1 MKPYTLTNREGESI
15 SPMTST
21 KTVFDEHGTDLDTL
35 LMLQRQDGEN
45 ALKDYAKKTEVT
57 QDLSGKQDKL
67 STTTDLHI
75 TDDNILGLTE
85 LAKMRLFIDLFNE
98 AAHKG
103 LSTECGRYDPEN
115 APDPEHQ
122 FLLNELWLS
131 YEEAFV
137 SYSKWSN
144 SNTLREKY
152 WGAKI
157 RTNFPQPL
165 RDNVNAENAFYS
177 SSIEVVNMTYTST
190 GWVRC
195 SIQSGIFRQCQHLRR
210 IITPLENPGQSS
222 LDFENCRS
230 LEEVRIKNS
239 QPKDLYLSACSKL
252 SFDSVDYI
260 IRNGTSKGFTVHV
273 HKDVYAKLTGDTT
286 NAAASALTEEELTQW
301 QQLLVDA
308 AEKQITF
315 ATT

>member
-21 KTVFDEHGTDLDTL
+21 KTVFDEHGTDLDAL
-35 LMLQRQDGEN
+35 LMQQRQDGEN

-75 TDDNILGLTE
+75 TDDNIIGLTK
-85 LAKMRLFIDLFNE
+85 LAKTRLFIDLFNE
-98 AAHKG
+98 AARKG
-103 LSTECGRYDPEN
+103 MSTECGRYDPEN
-115 APDPEHQ
+115 APDPEHS

-131 YEEAFV
+131 YEEAMAT
-137 SYSKWSN
+137 YSKWSN

-165 RDNVNAENAFYS
+165 RDGVNAESAFHGSTIEIANLSYIS
-177 SSIEVVNMTYTST
+177 SN
-190 GWVRC
+190 WVR
-195 SIQSGIFRQCQHLRR
+195 INFTGIFRSCTRLRVVM
-210 IITPLENPGQSS
+210 TPLENAGQSS

-273 HKDVYAKLTGDTT
+273 HKDVYAKLTGDTA
-286 NAAASALTEEELTQW
+286 NAAAAALTEEELAQW

-308 AEKQITF
+308 AEKQIIF

>member
-21 KTVFDEHGTDLDTL
+21 KTVFDEKGVDLDTL
-35 LMLQRQDGEN
+35 LLQQRQDGEN
-45 ALKDYAKKTEVT
+45 TLKDYAKKTEVT

-98 AAHKG
+98 AARKG

-131 YEEAFV
+131 YEEALV

-165 RDNVNAENAFYS
+165 RDNVNAESAFYS
-177 SSIEVVNMTYTST
+177 STIEIANLSYISSN
-190 GWVRC
+190 WVR
-195 SIQSGIFRQCQHLRR
+195 INFTGIFRQCARLREVM
-210 IITPLENPGQSS
+210 TPLENAGQDH

-260 IRNGTSKGFTVHV
+260 IQNGTSKGFTVHV

-286 NAAASALTEEELTQW
+286 NAAAAALTEEELAQW

-308 AEKQITF
+308 AEKQIIF

>member
-35 LMLQRQDGEN
+35 LILQRQDGEN
-45 ALKDYAKKTEVT
+45 ALKEYAKKTEVT

-98 AAHKG
+98 AARKG

-115 APDPEHQ
+115 APDPKHP

-131 YEEAFV
+131 YEEAIA

-165 RDNVNAENAFYS
+165 RDGVNAESAFYGSTIEIANLSYIS
-177 SSIEVVNMTYTST
+177 SN
-190 GWVRC
+190 WVR
-195 SIQSGIFRQCQHLRR
+195 INFTGIFRSCTRLREV
-210 IITPLENPGQSS
+210 ITPLENPGQSS

-230 LEEVRIKNS
+230 LEEVRIKNTL
-239 QPKDLYLSACSKL
+239 PKDLYLSACSKL

-286 NAAASALTEEELTQW
+286 NAAAAVLTEEELAQW

-308 AEKQITF
+308 AEKQIIF

>member
-21 KTVFDEHGTDLDTL
+21 KTVFDEKGVDLDTL
-35 LMLQRQDGEN
+35 LSQQKQDADN

-57 QDLSGKQDKL
+57 QGLNAKQNRL

-75 TDDNILGLTE
+75 TDDNIIGLTE
-85 LAKMRLFIDLFNE
+85 MAKMRLFIDQWNTACGSF
-98 AAHKG
+98 
-103 LSTECGRYDPEN
+103 GRYNPETGYF
-115 APDPEHQ
+115 E
-122 FLLNELWLS
+122 LNGLTDIT
-131 YEEAFV
+131 YEEAILI
-137 SYSKWSN
+137 YSKWSN
-144 SNTLREKY
+144 SNLIREQY

-165 RDNVNAENAFYS
+165 RDVVNAESAFYG
-177 SSIEVVNMTYTST
+177 SSIEVVNLTYTST

-195 SIQSGIFRQCQHLRR
+195 SLHSGIFRQCQHLRR

-286 NAAASALTEEELTQW
+286 NAAAAVLTEEELAQW